1 LGRSIGP
8 FEIARSD
15 DFSETQ
21 FLQEAKILAGGVAS
35 RRGVDVPGYTPATAE
50 SQPGSASPSLFL
62 AGLQLLEV
70 AAVVFFF
77 KGRQVASR
85 LSLFER
91 EPK

>member
-1 LGRSIGP
+1 LLRDKLAALTGLRFLGKTHFFP

-50 SQPGSASPSLFL
+50 SQPGSASPSLH
-62 AGLQLLEV
+62 
-70 AAVVFFF
+70 
-77 KGRQVASR
+77 GRSNFWR
-85 LSLFER
+85 
-91 EPK
+91 